1 MFTAIEGKHPHNKA
15 TAELK
20 KNKLIK
26 KKKKQTNKTPTQ
38 WAAKAK
44 LQEGN
49 VMVRVLRKESCRKAE

>member
-1 MFTAIEGKHPHNKA
+1 ME
-15 TAELK
+15 

-26 KKKKQTNKTPTQ
+26 KINKKINKTPTQ

-49 VMVRVLRKESCRKAE
+49 MTVRALRKESCRKAE